1 MAPPAPQRT
10 HSRPGDPDDMT
21 PEPAASRPPVAA
33 GVLRV
38 RRLADG
44 ARPPR
49 RAEPGAGGY
58 DLYACGEQ
66 AGRLIRTGIAL
77 EIPEGWVGLVRDRS
91 GVALAGRGFTVAG
104 VIDSSYRG
112 EVAILFDR
120 EVTVADG
127 ERIAQL
133 VIVPH
138 FAGEVAEVGALS
150 ATARGVAGFGSTGSH
165 G

>member
-1 MAPPAPQRT
+1 V
-10 HSRPGDPDDMT
+10 T
-21 PEPAASRPPVAA
+21 PEPAPSLRPPSAG

-38 RRLADG
+38 RRLTDG

-66 AGRLIRTGIAL
+66 AGRLIRTGVAV
-77 EIPEGWVGLVRDRS
+77 EIPPGWVGLIRDRS

-112 EVAILFDR
+112 EVGIVFDR

-138 FAGEVAEVGALS
+138 FDGEVTEVPALS
-150 ATARGVAGFGSTGSH
+150 ASARGAAGFGSTGSH